1 MSQYLSIKSNEQPV
15 IVARSR
21 VKSAS
26 QDESDSVASLPESD
40 GRQDSGLPAVS
51 VDETEDF
58 EGTEEVGEDSTWLL
72 RLIWRK
78 KMMS

>member
-1 MSQYLSIKSNEQPV
+1 M
-15 IVARSR
+15 IVARSL

-26 QDESDSVASLPESD
+26 QEESDSVASLPESD
-40 GRQDSGLPAVS
+40 GRQDSGLPVVS

-72 RLIWRK
+72 RLIGWQERK

>member
-1 MSQYLSIKSNEQPV
+1 M

-26 QDESDSVASLPESD
+26 QEESDSVASLPESV
-40 GRQDSGLPAVS
+40 GRHDSGLPVVS

-72 RLIWRK
+72 RLTGWRERERR
-78 KMMS
+78 

>member
-1 MSQYLSIKSNEQPV
+1 M

-26 QDESDSVASLPESD
+26 QEESDSVASLPESD
-40 GRQDSGLPAVS
+40 GRHDSGLPVVS
-51 VDETEDF
+51 VEETEDF

-72 RLIWRK
+72 RLTGWPERERR
-78 KMMS
+78 

>member
-1 MSQYLSIKSNEQPV
+1 M

-40 GRQDSGLPAVS
+40 GRQDSGLPVVS

-58 EGTEEVGEDSTWLL
+58 EGTEEVGEDSTCLM
-72 RLIWRK
+72 RLIGWPERERR
-78 KMMS
+78 

>member
-1 MSQYLSIKSNEQPV
+1 M

-26 QDESDSVASLPESD
+26 QEESDSVASLPESD

-58 EGTEEVGEDSTWLL
+58 EGTEEVGEDSTEY
-72 RLIWRK
+72 
-78 KMMS
+78 

>member
-1 MSQYLSIKSNEQPV
+1 M

-21 VKSAS
+21 VKSTS
-26 QDESDSVASLPESD
+26 QEESDSVASLPESD
-40 GRQDSGLPAVS
+40 GRQDSGLPVVS

-72 RLIWRK
+72 WLTGWPERERR
-78 KMMS
+78 

>member
-1 MSQYLSIKSNEQPV
+1 V

-40 GRQDSGLPAVS
+40 GRHDSGLPLVS

-58 EGTEEVGEDSTWLL
+58 EGTEEVGEHSTEY
-72 RLIWRK
+72 
-78 KMMS
+78 

>member
-1 MSQYLSIKSNEQPV
+1 M
-15 IVARSR
+15 IVVRSR

-40 GRQDSGLPAVS
+40 GRHDSGLPLVS

-58 EGTEEVGEDSTWLL
+58 EGTEEVGEHSTWLL
-72 RLIWRK
+72 RLIGGAGERERR
-78 KMMS
+78 

>member
-1 MSQYLSIKSNEQPV
+1 M

-26 QDESDSVASLPESD
+26 QEESDSVASLPESD
-40 GRQDSGLPAVS
+40 GRQDSGLPVVS

-58 EGTEEVGEDSTWLL
+58 EGTEEVGEDSTEY
-72 RLIWRK
+72 
-78 KMMS
+78 